1 MADPGAKPMPHHPYE
16 NEGPR
21 ILGATMTVTVLAM
34 ITMIA
39 RLFVRLRIIQNV
51 GWDDYMMIF
60 AMTLSIAGQCLIFP
74 QVYYGGGKHIEYIA
88 PKDFQTAFKLNFAT
102 QPIYLIAICVVKESI
117 GFFLL
122 RIAVTKVYKRIISGI
137 MAFMAFYTIGCF
149 FTIVLQC
156 TNLAVQWDPTVK
168 GTCWTKETIQTL
180 SYTNLGFNITTDLLF
195 AVFIPI
201 PMLWHVQMNRRQK
214 STIVGILGLGIF
226 ATAAAL
232 VKTTYVS
239 QYGKQG
245 DWLWDSRN
253 ITIWTVV
260 ESNTGII
267 AGNLPCLKPLFRSV
281 LGATYGRGSRN
292 PSKNISRTYG
302 GGYGGGTG
310 LNNAKKNGFSSLTSS
325 KARDIDAYSPKDE
338 VFVMTTIG
346 ADKQRAGSPASNGL
360 DSDIPGK
367 NSEESILSAKEQ
379 QEASNSWKLG
389 GIMRTTEVSHVSH
402 TSKAGLSSPSGHGHG
417 PETRINQLV

>member
-1 MADPGAKPMPHHPYE
+1 
-16 NEGPR
+16 
-21 ILGATMTVTVLAM
+21 MTVTVLAM
-34 ITMIA
+34 ITMAA

-74 QVYYGGGKHIEYIA
+74 QVYYGGGKHIEYIK
-88 PKDFQTAFKLNFAT
+88 PPDFQTAFKLNFAT

-122 RIAVTKVYKRIISGI
+122 RIAVTKVYKRIIAGI
-137 MAFMAFYTIGCF
+137 MGFMAFYTIGCF
-149 FTIVLQC
+149 FTVVFQC

-214 STIVGILGLGIF
+214 STIVGILGLGVF

-239 QYGKQG
+239 NYGKEG

-267 AGNLPCLKPLFRSV
+267 AGNLPCLKPLFRRV

-292 PSKNISRTYG
+292 PTSKNVSRTYG
-302 GGYGGGTG
+302 GGTG
-310 LNNAKKNGFSSLTSS
+310 LHNAKKNGFSSLGSS

-346 ADKQRAGSPASNGL
+346 VDKQRAGSPASNGP
-360 DSDIPGK
+360 DSENPGK
-367 NSEESILSAKEQ
+367 NSEESILSVKEQ
-379 QEASNSWKLG
+379 QQASLSWKMG
-389 GIMRTTEVSHVSH
+389 GIMKTTEVSHVSH
-402 TSKAGLSSPSGHGHG
+402 VSHASQAGLSKSNSTSNGRGHG